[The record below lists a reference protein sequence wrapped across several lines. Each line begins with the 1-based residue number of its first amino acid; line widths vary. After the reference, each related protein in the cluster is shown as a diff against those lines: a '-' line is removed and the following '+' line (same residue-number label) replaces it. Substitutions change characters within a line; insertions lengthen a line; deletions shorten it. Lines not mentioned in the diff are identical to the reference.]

1 MAGGNEIRILRAGD
15 RAAVAWKNAGGV
27 TREIAAWPE
36 GAGLADFGWRIS
48 LAEVAA
54 DGPFSGFPGVDRTLT
69 LAEGAGM
76 DLTVAGARRLVDERY
91 APQDFPGDAPT
102 DCRLLDGP
110 VVNFNVMYRRD
121 RVRARTAVV
130 RGTLALTTEPGETL
144 LVVALLGPA
153 ELQAGTGLVAGTER
167 EGGTEREAG
176 PGLEAGTGPGTASGP
191 VVLGPYDAVRIS
203 GAGTWSLGTR
213 GHAAVVRL
221 AARPGR

>member
-1 MAGGNEIRILRAGD
+1 MAGGNEVRILRAGD
-15 RAAVAWKNAGGV
+15 RAAVAWKNGGGV

-36 GAGLADFGWRIS
+36 GASMADFGWRIS

-54 DGPFSGFPGVDRTLT
+54 DGPFSAFPGVDRTLT

-130 RGTLALTTEPGETL
+130 RGALALRAEPGETL
-144 LVVALLGPA
+144 LLVALQGPA
-153 ELQAGTGLVAGTER
+153 EL
-167 EGGTEREAG
+167 EAG
-176 PGLEAGTGPGTASGP
+176 AGAGAGAGAEAEAEAEAVAS
-191 VVLGPYDAVRIS
+191 LGRYDAVLIT
-203 GAGTWSLGTR
+203 GAAACTLRTR
-213 GHAAVVRL
+213 GRAAVVRL

>member
-1 MAGGNEIRILRAGD
+1 MAGGHEIRILRAGD
-15 RAAVAWKNAGGV
+15 RAAVAWKNGGGV

-76 DLTVAGARRLVDERY
+76 DLTVAGARRTVDERY

-121 RVRARTAVV
+121 RVRAQTAVV
-130 RGTLALTTEPGETL
+130 RGALALATEPGETL
-144 LVVALLGPA
+144 LVAALGGPA
-153 ELQAGTGLVAGTER
+153 ELAAGTGF
-167 EGGTEREAG
+167 
-176 PGLEAGTGPGTASGP
+176 EAGTGPGTASGP

-203 GAGTWSLGTR
+203 GAGAWSLRTR
-213 GHAAVVRL
+213 GRAAVVRL
-221 AARPGR
+221 AARSGR

>member
-1 MAGGNEIRILRAGD
+1 MTGGNEVRILRASD
-15 RAAVAWKNAGGV
+15 RTAVAWKNGGGV

-36 GAGLADFGWRIS
+36 GAGMAGFGWRVS

-54 DGPFSGFPGVDRTLT
+54 DGPFSAFPGVDRTLT

-121 RVRARTAVV
+121 RVRADTAVV
-130 RGTLALTTEPGETL
+130 RGALALTAAPGQTL
-144 LVVALLGPA
+144 LVVALRGPA
-153 ELQAGTGLVAGTER
+153 EL
-167 EGGTEREAG
+167 EAG
-176 PGLEAGTGPGTASGP
+176 AGDRFGAGP
-191 VVLGPYDAVRIS
+191 VALGPYDAVRID
-203 GAGTWSLGTR
+203 GANTCGLRTR
-213 GHAAVVRL
+213 GHAAVVTL

>member
-1 MAGGNEIRILRAGD
+1 MTGGNEVRILRAGD
-15 RAAVAWKNAGGV
+15 RAAVAWKNGGGV

-36 GAGLADFGWRIS
+36 DAGTADFEWRAS

-54 DGPFSGFPGVDRTLT
+54 DGPFSSFPGVDRTLT

-76 DLTVAGARRLVDERY
+76 DLTVSEARRTVDERY

-121 RVRARTAVV
+121 VVRAHTAVV
-130 RGTLALTTEPGETL
+130 RGALALAAAPGETL
-144 LVVALLGPA
+144 LVVALQGPA
-153 ELQAGTGLVAGTER
+153 ELEAQAGAADAG
-167 EGGTEREAG
+167 
-176 PGLEAGTGPGTASGP
+176 GP
-191 VVLGPYDAVRIS
+191 VLLGPYDAVRI
-203 GAGTWSLGTR
+203 GGPATCTLRTR